1 LTADPPLWCPDT
13 SAFVNPWN
21 KWYPPDVAPGY
32 WSRHEELARSDR
44 LRVSEEVREELE
56 KVEDD
61 LYAWAKASLDW
72 FPLTEDVQRLVAEI
86 MARYGRLVDTRKNRS
101 RADPFVIA
109 TAAVTDAI
117 VITTE
122 EHGTA
127 AKPKIPYVCGE
138 LGVPCVNVL
147 EFIRAERIQLGG
159 S

>member
-1 LTADPPLWCPDT
+1 MTGDTPIWCPDT

-32 WSRHEELARSDR
+32 WSRLEELARSDR
-44 LRVSEEVREELE
+44 LRVTEEVRDELE

-61 LYAWAKASLDW
+61 LHAWARARLDW
-72 FPLTEDVQRLVAEI
+72 FPLTDDVQRVVTEI
-86 MARYGRLVDTRKNRS
+86 MTRYGRLVDTRKNRS

-109 TAAVTDAI
+109 TASVTGAT

-122 EHGTA
+122 EHGTST
-127 AKPKIPYVCGE
+127 KPKIPYVCGE
-138 LGVPCVNVL
+138 LGVACVNVL
-147 EFIRAERIQLGG
+147 EFIRTERIPLGG

>member
-1 LTADPPLWCPDT
+1 MTGDAPLWCPDT

-32 WSRHEELARSDR
+32 WSALEDLARSHR
-44 LRVSEEVREELE
+44 LQATEEVREELE

-61 LYAWAKASLDW
+61 LYAWAKARIAW
-72 FPLTEDVQRLVAEI
+72 FPLTDDVQRVVTEI
-86 MARYGRLVDTRKNRS
+86 MTRHGRLVDTRKNRS

-109 TAAVTDAI
+109 TAAVTGAI

-138 LGVPCVNVL
+138 LAVPCVTVL
-147 EFIRAERIQLGG
+147 EFIRAERIQLGR